1 MLKDTFYKVSRVT
14 EKNEQGA
21 RLGIRLNP
29 DHPVFQGHFP
39 GNPVTPG
46 VCLIQMLKEIVSDHL
61 QQGVLLTEARQIKF
75 LNILVPDRTVELD
88 LEMTLEPSGSTGV
101 SVKAIISH
109 ADRSYFKFSGSF
121 SLLSP
126 Q

>member
-1 MLKDTFYKVSRVT
+1 MLKDTFYRVCRVT
-14 EKNEQGA
+14 ESNGQGA
-21 RLGIRLNP
+21 RLGITLNP

-61 QQGVLLTEARQIKF
+61 QQTVLLTEARQIKF
-75 LNILVPDRTVELD
+75 LNILVPDRAVELD

-101 SVKAIISH
+101 TVKAEITH
-109 ADRSYFKFSGSF
+109 AKTTYFKFSGRF
-121 SLLSP
+121 SLLSS